1 MVDWIG
7 RYGGEEFC
15 IVLPDTSLDDAVEV
29 ANRILSELRS
39 TVVLDETERE
49 IIVTGSIGVGELMS
63 GEVEE
68 SFIHRVSNYTL
79 EAKKRGKDQIF
90 YE

>member
-1 MVDWIG
+1 MYALNLTHSPEKGLFWRVPIRG
-7 RYGGEEFC
+7 K
-15 IVLPDTSLDDAVEV
+15 
-29 ANRILSELRS
+29 
-39 TVVLDETERE
+39 

-68 SFIHRVSNYTL
+68 SFILRVSNYTL